1 MQSLFWGFFLLCFV
15 VWLIGWAVLFAEKIS
30 QKKQQQFNKW
40 LKDMN
45 KELKKRFSALIL
57 LITLTGCAS
66 TGSVQ
71 IKHTC
76 PPMLREATYQAMQA
90 DELADYRIAVE
101 QCK

>member
-1 MQSLFWGFFLLCFV
+1 MRYLFYAFCAVCVLL
-15 VWLIGWAVLFAEKIS
+15 WLIGWGVLFAEKIL

-40 LKDMN
+40 LKNMC
-45 KELKKRFSALIL
+45 KKSEKIFLALIL

-66 TGSVQ
+66 TGNVQ

>member
-1 MQSLFWGFFLLCFV
+1 MRYLFYAFCVACVSL
-15 VWLIGWAVLFAEKIS
+15 WLIGWGVLIAEKIS
-30 QKKQQQFNKW
+30 QKKQQRFSKW
-40 LKDMN
+40 LKDMC
-45 KELKKRFSALIL
+45 KESKKRFSALIL

-66 TGSVQ
+66 TGNVQ
-71 IKHTC
+71 IKPTC

>member
-1 MQSLFWGFFLLCFV
+1 MQSVFWAFCCVCV
-15 VWLIGWAVLFAEKIS
+15 VIWLIGWVVLIAEEIS
-30 QKKQQQFNKW
+30 QKKQRKFSKW
-40 LKDMN
+40 LK
-45 KELKKRFSALIL
+45 ELVTESERRFSVLLL

-66 TGSVQ
+66 TGNVQ

-76 PPMLREATYQAMQA
+76 PPMLREATYQAMQP

>member
-1 MQSLFWGFFLLCFV
+1 MQSVFWAFCCVCV
-15 VWLIGWAVLFAEKIS
+15 VIWLIGWVVLIAEEIS
-30 QKKQQQFNKW
+30 RKKQRKFSKW
-40 LKDMN
+40 LK
-45 KELKKRFSALIL
+45 ELVTESERRFSVLLL